1 MPTFETPDPSV
12 DPALPEPPE
21 SPYEAEPPTKPA
33 RPTELTAS
41 GPPASGPPASEP
53 PGSEPPGLQPT
64 VEQRPRSRRLGG
76 AVQGL
81 IVAAALA
88 LTFGTGV
95 GIGRTIPDQAPG
107 GVAIAASPSAS
118 DGELG
123 LIREAWDT
131 IHQNYVDAKDLNDQ
145 ALAYAAINGLADAV
159 GDTGHTSFMTPQERQ
174 SSQSSL
180 SGSYVGIGAEMD
192 TTTDGLP
199 LVVGVFR
206 GSPADAAGLH
216 SGDIMIAV
224 DGRSTAG
231 SSLDTVISWVR
242 GEAGTSVVLT
252 VKAGADAPER
262 TLKIV
267 RADVHIQPVS
277 WAMVAGSKTAVV
289 RLEQFSKGASDALIT
304 ALKAARAA
312 GADRLVLDLRGDPG
326 GYVGEAVA
334 VASQF
339 LASGTVYIER
349 NAKGEEKPTAV
360 TPGGVATDLPLVV
373 LVDHG
378 TASASEIVAGA
389 LQDAGRATIVGVTTF
404 GTGTVLGEFPLSD
417 GSALRIGTVEWLTPK
432 GRVIWHAGITP
443 DVTVARADTVLPI
456 VPDDLGAMSPGQIA
470 QLKDPQL
477 KKALDLVA
485 AAK

>member
-1 MPTFETPDPSV
+1 MPDFDTPDRSL
-12 DPALPEPPE
+12 DPTRPEPFKRVEPIHAAE
-21 SPYEAEPPTKPA
+21 LPTDLAPTEAAAEPPSSLPTAAQLPA
-33 RPTELTAS
+33 KQPL
-41 GPPASGPPASEP
+41 PA
-53 PGSEPPGLQPT
+53 
-64 VEQRPRSRRLGG
+64 QRTRSRRPAG

-88 LTFGTGV
+88 VTFGAGV

-107 GVAIAASPSAS
+107 GTAIAASPSAS
-118 DGELG
+118 DGELA

-145 ALAYAAINGLADAV
+145 ALAYGAINGLADAV

-206 GSPADAAGLH
+206 DSPADAAGLH
-216 SGDIMIAV
+216 AGDIMITV

-231 SSLDTVISWVR
+231 SNLDTVISWVR
-242 GEAGTSVVLT
+242 GEAGTTVVLT

-262 TLKIV
+262 TLKII
-267 RADVHIQPVS
+267 RADVHIEPVS
-277 WAMVAGSKTAVV
+277 WTMVAGSKTAVV
-289 RLEQFSKGASDALIT
+289 RLEQFSKGASDALIA

-339 LASGTVYIER
+339 LSSGTVYIER
-349 NAKGEEKPTAV
+349 DAKGDEKPTPV

-389 LQDAGRATIVGVTTF
+389 LQDAGRAKVVGATTF

-432 GRVIWHAGITP
+432 GRVIWHAGIAP

-456 VPDDLGAMSPGQIA
+456 VPGDLGRMTAAQVA

-477 KKALDLVA
+477 KKAFELVA
-485 AAK
+485 ATH

>member
-1 MPTFETPDPSV
+1 MPTFDTPDEPMDSSTTEPNESV
-12 DPALPEPPE
+12 SLTEPAPTPEHLAPEPLASDAADPPDAEQPTPE
-21 SPYEAEPPTKPA
+21 QPRAEPA
-33 RPTELTAS
+33 IVVQRQWS
-41 GPPASGPPASEP
+41 SR
-53 PGSEPPGLQPT
+53 PGS
-64 VEQRPRSRRLGG
+64 

-88 LTFGTGV
+88 LTFGAGV
-95 GIGRTIPDQAPG
+95 GIGRTIPDQATG
-107 GVAIAASPSAS
+107 GTAIAASPSAS
-118 DGELG
+118 DGELA

-145 ALAYAAINGLADAV
+145 ALAYAAINGLTDAV

-192 TTTDGLP
+192 TTSDGLP

-206 GSPADAAGLH
+206 DSPADAAGLH
-216 SGDIMIAV
+216 SGDILTAV
-224 DGRSTAG
+224 DGRPTAG
-231 SSLDTVISWVR
+231 SNLDTVISWVR
-242 GEAGTSVVLT
+242 GEAGTTVVLT
-252 VKAGADAPER
+252 VKAGANGPER

-277 WAMVAGSKTAVV
+277 WTMVAGSKTAVV
-289 RLEQFSKGASDALIT
+289 RLEQFSKGASDALIA
-304 ALKAARAA
+304 ALTAARAA
-312 GADRLVLDLRGDPG
+312 GANRLVLDLRGDPG

-339 LASGTVYIER
+339 LASGTVYVER
-349 NAKGEEKPTAV
+349 NAKGEEKSTPV

-389 LQDAGRATIVGVTTF
+389 IQDAGRAKVVGVTTF

-432 GRVIWHAGITP
+432 GRVIWHAGIAP
-443 DVTVARADTVLPI
+443 DVTVTP
-456 VPDDLGAMSPGQIA
+456 
-470 QLKDPQL
+470 
-477 KKALDLVA
+477 
-485 AAK
+485 